1 MRILIIEDSIILR
14 ENIAMGLRK
23 LGHVVDESADGED
36 GLWRAEAGAH
46 DILVLDL
53 GLPKID
59 GMDVLGQLR
68 ASGNLAPVLIL
79 TARDSKENLVSGLRA
94 GADDYLVKPF
104 SFDELIARIEVL
116 ARRSGGI
123 ATNCLRLGDL
133 DIDLAGRTASL
144 AGHDLSL
151 ARREYA
157 LLEILARNAGAVVS
171 RTDIEA
177 RIYDDRVEPASNVVD
192 ASVSI
197 LRKAL
202 DKAGELSRIETRRG
216 QGYMLRKP

>member
-79 TARDSKENLVSGLRA
+79 TARDSKENLVLGLRA

-104 SFDELIARIEVL
+104 SFDELIA
-116 ARRSGGI
+116 
-123 ATNCLRLGDL
+123 
-133 DIDLAGRTASL
+133 
-144 AGHDLSL
+144 HF
-151 ARREYA
+151 
-157 LLEILARNAGAVVS
+157 
-171 RTDIEA
+171 
-177 RIYDDRVEPASNVVD
+177 SNVNPG
-192 ASVSI
+192 
-197 LRKAL
+197 
-202 DKAGELSRIETRRG
+202 DKMAMEMVG
-216 QGYMLRKP
+216 